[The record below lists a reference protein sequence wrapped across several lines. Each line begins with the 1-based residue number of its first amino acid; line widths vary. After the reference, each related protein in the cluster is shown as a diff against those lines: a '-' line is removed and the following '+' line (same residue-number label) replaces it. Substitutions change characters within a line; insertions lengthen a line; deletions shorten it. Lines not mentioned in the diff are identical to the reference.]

1 MSGEGHCSARPT
13 ALGWELSVAIY
24 ARQSSIYNNAAAAA
38 ALHSKRHATRTDARV
53 DLLRS
58 ARHSLEQRVRA
69 QRIKIS
75 ASKVKRA
82 FPRDAREVER
92 RVQPELA
99 RERLEDAELRRVRI
113 AHAEIEHPVEAAGAQ
128 EGGVEEVGAVRRADD
143 EDVPGGRRGRR
154 RGRRRDAVELGE
166 ELRDD
171 AVHDAARVAVRA
183 AFRRDRVELVEEDDA
198 GARVARALE
207 DAADVRFGLADVHV
221 EQLGA
226 LDGEEVER
234 ARRRDRFGEQR
245 LSGAR
250 RPVEQNTWARRE
262 QKERRSVCNGVFFT
276 NQSVS

>member
-1 MSGEGHCSARPT
+1 M
-13 ALGWELSVAIY
+13 L
-24 ARQSSIYNNAAAAA
+24 RQSSIYNNAAA
-38 ALHSKRHATRTDARV
+38 LRSKRDTTTRTDARV

-75 ASKVKRA
+75 ASKVERA
-82 FPRDAREVER
+82 FPRDPREVER

-154 RGRRRDAVELGE
+154 GRRDAVELGE

-183 AFRRDRVELVEEDDA
+183 ALRRDRVELVEEDDA
-198 GARVARALE
+198 RARVARALE

-250 RPVEQNTWARRE
+250 GPVEQNTWARRE
-262 QKERRSVCNGVFFT
+262 QKERRRSVCNGVFFT